1 MRKISKN
8 EKHNAKGF
16 TLIELLI
23 VIAIIA
29 LLAAILFPVFARAR
43 ENARRA
49 VCQSNLKQIG
59 LGLLQ
64 YTQDYDERFPP
75 CIMEQPVGATFD
87 SNGESISG
95 NIAWHLLIM
104 PYVKSTQLFTCPSNP
119 RRTTRM
125 NNTGASAANFIS
137 NSYVANG
144 KGNADTISLFY
155 DWGGHAPMSRYYTGA
170 QGTLIGG
177 VNMSRINSP
186 AQVLL
191 VFENKGTSQGP
202 YMYDYFNLLSAG
214 TTRLTSHLERTNM
227 LFCDGH
233 VKAMKPL
240 DSLEPLNMWNVTN
253 TASANAATTF
263 KAGLVYQESIMD

>member
-1 MRKISKN
+1 MKMYAKSVTRKR
-8 EKHNAKGF
+8 AGF
-16 TLIELLI
+16 TLIELL
-23 VIAIIA
+23 VVVAIIA

-49 VCQSNLKQIG
+49 ACQSNLKQVG
-59 LGLLQ
+59 LGLMQ

-95 NIAWHLLIM
+95 SVAWHLLIM
-104 PYVKSTQLFTCPSNP
+104 PYVKSSQLFICPSNP
-119 RRTTRM
+119 RRTTRL
-125 NNTGASAANFIS
+125 NNTGSSAANFVGV
-137 NSYVANG
+137 SYIANG
-144 KGNADTISLFY
+144 KGDGDSISLFY

-177 VNMSRINSP
+177 VNMARIVAP

-191 VFENKGTSQGP
+191 IFENKGTSQGP
-202 YMYDYFNLLSAG
+202 YMYNYFNLVAAG

-263 KAGLVYQESIMD
+263 RAGLVYQESVMN